1 MKRWKETEET
11 YRYLIDINSKDNQ
24 GIRYELLDLLF
35 ERGQYEDAA
44 LFMKENKNDL
54 SVEWAYCQPLLDFRF
69 KGPMKAVVR
78 ALRKAIK
85 YNDYVP
91 EYLLCEKR
99 VPSREPMSFTIGS
112 EDEAVMYAG
121 RYLNHWRRTPGA
133 VAWLKTVYE
142 EYSDR
147 EV

>member
-1 MKRWKETEET
+1 
-11 YRYLIDINSKDNQ
+11 
-24 GIRYELLDLLF
+24 
-35 ERGQYEDAA
+35 
-44 LFMKENKNDL
+44 
-54 SVEWAYCQPLLDFRF
+54 
-69 KGPMKAVVR
+69 MKAVVR

-91 EYLLCEKR
+91 EYLLGEKR
-99 VPSREPMSFTIGS
+99 VPSQESISFTKGG

-133 VAWLKTVYE
+133 VAWLRSVYE
-142 EYSDR
+142 EYADR